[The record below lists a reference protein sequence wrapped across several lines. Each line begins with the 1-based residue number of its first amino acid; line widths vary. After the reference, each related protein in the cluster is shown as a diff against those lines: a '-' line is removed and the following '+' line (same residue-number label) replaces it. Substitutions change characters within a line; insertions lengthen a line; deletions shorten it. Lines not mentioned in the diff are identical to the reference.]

1 MKTRKFRLGNKNMVG
16 ARVTAARKK
25 LGLKQV
31 ELLARLQVE
40 GINISTSTLSDLEGQ
55 RRPVS
60 DFELS
65 ALSKILNVSVDW
77 LLGKEDQ

>member
-1 MKTRKFRLGNKNMVG
+1 MKTRKLGLGNKNMVG
-16 ARVTAARKK
+16 ARVTTARKR
-25 LGLKQV
+25 LGLKQI
-31 ELLARLQVE
+31 ELLAKLQVE

-65 ALSKILNVSVDW
+65 ALSKVLAVSVDW
-77 LLGKEDQ
+77 LLGHED